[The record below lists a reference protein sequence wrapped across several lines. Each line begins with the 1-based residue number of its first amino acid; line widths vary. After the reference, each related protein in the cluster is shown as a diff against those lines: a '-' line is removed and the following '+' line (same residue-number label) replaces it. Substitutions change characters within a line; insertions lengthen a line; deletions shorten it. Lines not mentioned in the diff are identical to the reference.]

1 MSNESAKLSHLLTD
15 TVDNDDPNIPPAVA
29 IKIVAKAL
37 HALAAKLDAD
47 ATVTDTNY
55 AALADATTYP

>member
-15 TVDNDDPNIPPAVA
+15 TRDNDDPGIPPEVMC
-29 IKIVAKAL
+29 KIFAKAL
-37 HALAAKLDAD
+37 HNLAAKLDAD

-55 AALADATTYP
+55 AALADATSYP